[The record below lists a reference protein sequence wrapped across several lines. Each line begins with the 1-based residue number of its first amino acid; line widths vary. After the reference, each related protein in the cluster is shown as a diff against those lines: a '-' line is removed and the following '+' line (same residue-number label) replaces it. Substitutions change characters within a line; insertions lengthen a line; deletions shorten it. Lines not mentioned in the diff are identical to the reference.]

1 MNRFLRVLV
10 VEDEEIVRE
19 TIKRI
24 LKSEGFTVHT
34 AECGKSAIEI
44 AKTSEL
50 DVALLD
56 IKLPGIDG
64 IDTLIQLKTV
74 KPEILAV
81 MMTGYEVT
89 ERIEKAFAEGALAC
103 LHKPFDIKVLLD
115 IFNELKEKNEA
126 Q

>member
-1 MNRFLRVLV
+1 MDKPLRVLV
-10 VEDEEIVRE
+10 VDDEEIVRE

-24 LKSEGFTVHT
+24 LKKEGVTVHT
-34 AECGKSAIEI
+34 AECGNSAI
-44 AKTSEL
+44 ALVKTEEL

-64 IDTLIQLKTV
+64 VDTLIQLKAV
-74 KPEILAV
+74 KPKISVV

-89 ERIEKAFAEGALAC
+89 ERIEKAFEEGALAC

-115 IFNELKEKNEA
+115 IFNELKEKNETE
-126 Q
+126 